1 MPIRYN
7 AIAGKNL
14 DRLIALSDG
23 VFAFAMTLLVLDL
36 RVPSA
41 AIIGSE
47 QGLIHALIHVAPR
60 LVPYL
65 MSFMTLGIFWMGQ
78 QAQFN
83 LLARSDRDLGWTHIA
98 FLAVVALVPFS
109 TALLAEFIAYRTALL
124 VYWANILLLGALL
137 LLAWMVVRRRNL
149 LKPEAPPDVNGRSSA
164 ASWPRRRFMPS
175 APRSAR
181 STIGGASGLSWPSR
195 SVSRRRFRCRLS
207 GTESRRIALSLRNR
221 ACPAT
226 SPRP

>member
-1 MPIRYN
+1 MPIHYN

-14 DRLIALSDG
+14 DRLTALSDG

-41 AIIGSE
+41 VLIGSE
-47 QGLIHALIHVAPR
+47 QGLVHALIRVVPR

-83 LLARSDRDLGWTHIA
+83 LLARSDRDLGWIHIA

-109 TALLAEFIAYRTALL
+109 TALLAEFITFRTALL
-124 VYWANILLLGALL
+124 VYWANLLLLGVLL
-137 LLAWMVVRRRNL
+137 FLAWMVVRRRNL
-149 LKPEAPPDVNGRSSA
+149 LRPEAPPDVNGA
-164 ASWPRRRFMPS
+164 
-175 APRSAR
+175 
-181 STIGGASGLSWPSR
+181 I
-195 SVSRRRFRCRLS
+195 V
-207 GTESRRIALSLRNR
+207 RRILAAQALYAFGAALCLIDNWWSIGFIVAVQLGF
-221 ACPAT
+221 AT
-226 SPRP
+226 AFPLPPFRD